1 MQMREILQKE
11 LDFYNQA
18 FQNISNTT
26 AVLGGFAFG
35 GLMMD
40 PFTQDG
46 ITPDGIQVH
55 TTGGPAF
62 RPT

>member
-35 GLMMD
+35 GAAS
-40 PFTQDG
+40 TRVG
-46 ITPDGIQVH
+46 R
-55 TTGGPAF
+55 GPSARASRTF
-62 RPT
+62 ERD